1 VALAQV
7 YTAEA
12 IKTLGDVMRSSD
24 SHAARV
30 AAADKLL
37 DRGHGR
43 APQTMTLDATVRRD
57 PSEISDAEL
66 AAIIATATAR
76 DQPDSVH

>member
-1 VALAQV
+1 MEAAKVYTTDALAV
-7 YTAEA
+7 FVH
-12 IKTLGDVMRSSD
+12 VMKHGESE
-24 SHAARV
+24 AARL

-43 APQTMTLDATVRRD
+43 AVQLMTLDATVRRD

-76 DQPDSVH
+76 EQPDSVH